1 MQGGSQIIQGA
12 IFDMDGL
19 MFDTERL
26 SNEGW
31 LQAAKELN
39 YPITAITVAKIRGT
53 NIATSKQIFKK
64 EFGNT
69 VDFEAALDVQ
79 HRYIDKVIEENGV
92 PVKPGLFVLLKY
104 LKENGMKLAVAT
116 STARERA
123 ERFLKKA
130 LVYEYFD
137 TLAFGDEVKNGK
149 PAPDIFLLA
158 AEKLSL
164 HPENCVVF
172 EDSPHG
178 IKAAYGAKT
187 KVIGVQDLAEF
198 DETVYKMLNYDCKT
212 LSDAIPLIKTL

>member
-1 MQGGSQIIQGA
+1 MIQGA

-39 YPITAITVAKIRGT
+39 YPTTAITVAKIRGT

-104 LKENGMKLAVAT
+104 LKENGIKLAVAT

>member
-1 MQGGSQIIQGA
+1 MIQGA

-39 YPITAITVAKIRGT
+39 YPITALTVAKIRGT
-53 NIATSKQIFKK
+53 NITTSKQIFNK
-64 EFGNT
+64 EFGDA

-104 LKENGMKLAVAT
+104 LKENGIKLAVAT

-123 ERFLKKA
+123 ERYLKKA

-158 AEKLSL
+158 AEKLSV
-164 HPENCVVF
+164 HPEDCVVF

-187 KVIGVQDLAEF
+187 KIIGVQDLAEF
-198 DETVYKMLNYDCKT
+198 DESILKMLDYDCKT
-212 LSDAIPLIKTL
+212 LGDAIPLIKTM

>member
-1 MQGGSQIIQGA
+1 MIQGA

-104 LKENGMKLAVAT
+104 LKENGIKLAVAT

>member
-1 MQGGSQIIQGA
+1 MIQGA

-53 NIATSKQIFKK
+53 NVTTSKQIFKQ
-64 EFGNT
+64 EFGDS
-69 VDFEAALDVQ
+69 VDFEAASDVQ
-79 HRYIDKVIEENGV
+79 HRYMDQVIEENGV

-104 LKENGMKLAVAT
+104 LKESGVKLAVAT
-116 STARERA
+116 STSRERA
-123 ERFLKKA
+123 ERYLKKA
-130 LVYEYFD
+130 HVYEYFD
-137 TLAFGDEVKNGK
+137 MLVFGDEVKNGK
-149 PAPDIFLLA
+149 PAPDIFLFA

-164 HPENCVVF
+164 HPEDCVVF
-172 EDSPHG
+172 EDSPNG

-198 DETVYKMLNYDCKT
+198 DETILKMLDYDCKT